1 MIQQQE
7 FKVNIEITFKDGNFR
22 LWKSDS
28 YTDYMYIK
36 NNLFVVINGSQ
47 WVGIYNMDTIQE
59 IIVR

>member
-1 MIQQQE
+1 M
-7 FKVNIEITFKDGNFR
+7 NIEITFKDGNFR
-22 LWKSDS
+22 LWKSDN

-36 NNLFVVINGSQ
+36 NNLFVVINGNQ